1 VPPNSRRNFF
11 QEKGDDVIT
20 KSKSS
25 IEKRSKQDSSRIVG
39 KEYKNAKKKKKKL
52 EKNLSYE
59 KKKIS

>member
-52 EKNLSYE
+52 KEKFS
-59 KKKIS
+59 